1 MSTRVRRWRSSFL
14 LPPLTVYA
22 VVCGRRGTPVAGR
35 LAAVRGASILRA
47 CIHKSRTIYPDGVG
61 ELRACIHKS
70 YLLSGPEA
78 RRGGR
83 AMRLHPRVAHC
94 AGPKR
99 DGVGELKFMR
109 LQLARPPPRTSL
121 QAECGAGDRTE
132 GVAAQ

>member
-1 MSTRVRRWRSSFL
+1 MSTRVRRWRSYFL

-70 YLLSGPEA
+70 YYCL
-78 RRGGR
+78 
-83 AMRLHPRVAHC
+83 V
-94 AGPKR
+94 PKR
-99 DGVGELKFMR
+99 DGVGELCACIHESR
-109 LQLARPPPRTSL
+109 TVRARSATGWAS
-121 QAECGAGDRTE
+121 
-132 GVAAQ
+132 